1 MIIRDV
7 PPVGSPD
14 AGDPHGATVRILLVD
29 KDPLSRHFLTNALS
43 ETHSLE
49 VCLSLSDISEYR
61 PPANMQVMLIAWTP
75 TNSTLLSQ
83 LRELTAT
90 GVRVLVLGVEWTPEC
105 LRDALEAGVA
115 GCIIKSADVTGV
127 AAAIRAVASGHIVIS
142 PELLTYLAAP
152 PKLQATVP
160 AAIIATL
167 TTREIEVLGLLAEGL
182 STNEVAA
189 RLVVSTATVKSH
201 VSHVLVKLGVR
212 NRVQAV
218 LIARELGLHEIGTG
232 RRRSGGGDETNIE
245 LRPR

>member
-14 AGDPHGATVRILLVD
+14 TKEPHGATVRILLVD
-29 KDPLSRHFLTNALS
+29 KDPLSRYFLTNALS
-43 ETHSLE
+43 EIHGLE
-49 VCLSLSDISEYR
+49 VSLSLVDISEYR
-61 PPANMQVMLIAWTP
+61 PIADMQVMLIAWTP
-75 TNSTLLSQ
+75 IDSSLLSQ
-83 LRELTAT
+83 LRELTAA
-90 GVRVLVLGVEWTPEC
+90 GMRVLALGVEWTPEC

-115 GCIIKSADVTGV
+115 GCVIKSANITGV

-152 PKLQATVP
+152 LKSPITAP
-160 AAIIATL
+160 AGILATL

-201 VSHVLVKLGVR
+201 VSHTLVKLGVR

-218 LIARELGLHEIGTG
+218 LIAKELGLHEMGAG
-232 RRRSGGGDETNIE
+232 RQRET
-245 LRPR
+245 